1 MSRRGRRNW
10 SNLEINKRICKQLI
24 LHRIWNKLSQ
34 SNLAEDIGTTFQ
46 QYQKVERCYNRIFAE
61 QLISICNNR
70 KWDISIFNNIIGLKL
85 RQKRLELKLSQS
97 KVGSMLNVT
106 FQQIQK
112 YETGLN
118 GISLNNLWKFCILNN
133 LDINWFFE
141 DIRDWETTNVIRKEE

>member
-1 MSRRGRRNW
+1 MNRRGRPTNNW
-10 SNLEINKRICKQLI
+10 TPDECKNKVLSI
-24 LHRIWNKLSQ
+24 LT
-34 SNLAEDIGTTFQ
+34 D
-46 QYQKVERCYNRIFAE
+46 V
-61 QLISICNNR
+61 SIETGLPEN
-70 KWDISIFNNIIGLKL
+70 IFNNIIGLKL

-133 LDINWFFE
+133 VDINWFFE
-141 DIRDWETTNVIRKEE
+141 DIKDWESNVVC